1 MRVCGLAGL
10 LRFPNPPTATQ
21 SEALAQATWL
31 RPLFADGLGLGTM
44 AQPEPFQ
51 RSTRVRAPSVLPGGV
66 SLPPAPT
73 ATQSE
78 AAGQAIPSSPS
89 AGGPGGRGLFTIDQA
104 EPSQCS
110 TRVNASAPP
119 KERAFRW
126 GDLIASTATHSDAD
140 RQDTEE

>member
-31 RPLFADGLGLGTM
+31 RSLFADGLGLGTM

-51 RSTRVRAPSVLPGGV
+51 RSARVRAPSVLPGGV

-73 ATQSE
+73 AMQCE

-89 AGGPGGRGLFTIDQA
+89 AGGPGGLGLFTIDQA
-104 EPSQCS
+104 EPSHRS
-110 TRVNASAPP
+110 MKV
-119 KERAFRW
+119 
-126 GDLIASTATHSDAD
+126 
-140 RQDTEE
+140 